1 MSITLKQVAE
11 KAGVSQAT
19 ASLAI
24 SGKKA
29 GQNRISPDT
38 VDLVKK
44 AATLIGYRP
53 NALASSLRN
62 NITHMIG
69 VSLSSI
75 SFSSEETLSGIKQ
88 EVYPS
93 FTPVLAVHN
102 YDGSCEKVELEAF
115 LSKRVDGII
124 AAFSGDLRS
133 VEIYQDLI
141 RRYNIPTV
149 LINRSI
155 PGLNLPVVRS
165 DHHGGTY
172 RAIKTLLELGHRYIH
187 YATVSASKEMME
199 GHRLRME
206 GYKDAMK
213 EAGLKGQVRITSEL
227 GKPNWT
233 QKKNLQDVAHVV
245 VDAWQEYGKPASALF
260 LDNDWLACAVLGE
273 LKCRNIKVPEDVS
286 VMGYGGYNFSAL
298 KFIDLSTVD
307 ARSEAIGTEAANLL
321 LKLIAGEQWD
331 DKPIVLPGEVMMGGT
346 TRAV

>member
-1 MSITLKQVAE
+1 MSITLKQVAK
-11 KAGVSQAT
+11 KAGVSAAT

-29 GQNRISPDT
+29 GNRRLSPDT
-38 VDLVKK
+38 VNRIKE
-44 AATLIGYRP
+44 AASQMGYRP
-53 NALASSLRN
+53 NALASSLRSSM
-62 NITHMIG
+62 THMIG

-88 EVYPS
+88 KVYPS

-102 YDGSCEKVELEAF
+102 YDGSFEKIELEAF
-115 LSKRVDGII
+115 LSKRIDGII
-124 AAFSGDLRS
+124 AAFSGDLDS
-133 VEIYQDLI
+133 VGIYRDLVKQ
-141 RRYNIPTV
+141 YNIPIV

-155 PGLNLPVVRS
+155 PGLDLPIVRF
-165 DHHGGTY
+165 DHYSGAYDATE
-172 RAIKTLLELGHRYIH
+172 ALMKLGHKSIH

-227 GKPNWT
+227 GKLNWT

-331 DKPIVLPGEVMMGGT
+331 GKPIVLPGEIMMGGT